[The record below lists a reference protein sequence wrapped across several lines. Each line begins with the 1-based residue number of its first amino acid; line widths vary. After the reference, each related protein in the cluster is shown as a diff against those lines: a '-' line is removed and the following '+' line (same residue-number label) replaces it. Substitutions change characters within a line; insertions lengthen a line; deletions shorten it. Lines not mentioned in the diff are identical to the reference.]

1 MYPLFIVIVLK
12 NGGENTPVKKRPI
25 HFHLIITL
33 CNILEGGFVDSF
45 PFDSGARGSEGKPC
59 EHTPPQGP

>member
-1 MYPLFIVIVLK
+1 MGEKTPLLK
-12 NGGENTPVKKRPI
+12 KDPI
-25 HFHLIITL
+25 DFHLIITL

-59 EHTPPQGP
+59 EHTPPQDP